1 MGIRTAVKQILVRQ
15 QDKKYEAKLS
25 RLRVTYEQWA
35 SEQDREIAESR
46 EIAELV
52 EFVIFR
58 QAAGRL
64 ADNATEWINAYFAK
78 HPGYLGGQMPTA
90 VLNAWLGGTGLG
102 EAFAEYERG
111 KSRAE
116 TRKLQREN
124 QVLRQNAAAAMRAP
138 VRGVGGGG
146 DTKQEPE
153 DPFLMGFNDEKW

>member
-1 MGIRTAVKQILVRQ
+1 M
-15 QDKKYEAKLS
+15 EADAEPEEQPHEKEEKTE
-25 RLRVTYEQWA
+25 RDLRGE
-35 SEQDREIAESR
+35 AE
-46 EIAELV
+46 
-52 EFVIFR
+52 
-58 QAAGRL
+58 
-64 ADNATEWINAYFAK
+64 AYFAK